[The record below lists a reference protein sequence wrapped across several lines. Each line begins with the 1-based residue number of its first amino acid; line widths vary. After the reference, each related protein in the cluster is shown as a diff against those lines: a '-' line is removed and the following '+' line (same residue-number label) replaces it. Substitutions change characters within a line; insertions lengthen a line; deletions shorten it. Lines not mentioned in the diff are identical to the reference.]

1 MPEINQTLSALLELD
16 RRMNEGEIKPND
28 RAEIFRSEISLILEG
43 IEGVTEAQ
51 VLAVLEAN
59 GWIIPPLFNH
69 QLFLEIK
76 KTA

>member
-16 RRMNEGEIKPND
+16 RRMNEGGIKPND

-43 IEGVTEAQ
+43 IEGVTEYQ